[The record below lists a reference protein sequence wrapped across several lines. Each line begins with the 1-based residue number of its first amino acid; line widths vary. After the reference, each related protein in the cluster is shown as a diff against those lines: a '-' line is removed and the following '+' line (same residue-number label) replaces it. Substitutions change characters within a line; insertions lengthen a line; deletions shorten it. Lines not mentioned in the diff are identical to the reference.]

1 MPTPMPQ
8 GKRIVVTHIR
18 FEQPY
23 HMDSLQM
30 ATDHYNIGI
39 TLQGHRR
46 TITPLYAYSYQA
58 GDVALLPPYI
68 LHRTLSEYNEPYER
82 IMVKFTPEFV
92 EPFIKQ
98 VGQPVFN
105 RLYETF
111 VYHFSKASQDKLKSM
126 FFDIYREYQK
136 DTPYKE
142 FIMQGMLFRIFT
154 TVLEEHI
161 SEEME
166 LHKRQLSPAI
176 MDAIVYMEDHY
187 NEPISM
193 EEVAGYAGF
202 SAGYFSRLFHSQ
214 LGMTYNT
221 YLNNIQLRHVQILL
235 STTDKSIMDI
245 AQETGYCHG
254 EYLSAQFKR
263 KMGLTP
269 SEYRKQCLLR
279 KDTVYLPQN
288 TKTQGP

>member
-1 MPTPMPQ
+1 MPTPIPQ
-8 GKRIVVTHIR
+8 GQQIVVTHIR
-18 FEQPY
+18 FEEPY

-46 TITPLYAYSYQA
+46 TITPLYAYSYKA

-68 LHRTLSEYNEPYER
+68 LHRTLAEYNEPYER
-82 IMVKFTPEFV
+82 IMVKFTPTFV

-111 VYHFSKASQDKLKSM
+111 VYHFSGASREKLKTM
-126 FFDIYREYQK
+126 FFDIYEEYQK

-161 SEEME
+161 SEELT
-166 LHKRQLSPAI
+166 LHPQQLSPPI
-176 MDAIVYMEDHY
+176 LSAIVYMEDHY
-187 NEPISM
+187 KEQPAM
-193 EEVAGYAGF
+193 EEVAKYAGF

-214 LGMTYNT
+214 LGMTYST

-235 STTDKSIMDI
+235 STTDKSIMEI
-245 AQETGYCHG
+245 AHETGYCHG
-254 EYLSAQFKR
+254 EYLSVQFK
-263 KMGLTP
+263 KKTGLTP
-269 SEYRKQCLLR
+269 SQYRKQCMLQN
-279 KDTVYLPQN
+279 DTVFLPNNTETQN
-288 TKTQGP
+288 Q